1 MCQDSPFSLGGR
13 KRNGVEEGGG
23 EVGWGIWELQSY
35 PPSFASARAVTPPRS
50 LVTGSDFCPFSR
62 CLLPHQLPQ
71 TKHTPEKDGGRYSF
85 LLVGLGA
92 MNVGDQKLQCGLTH
106 FLVPGLRDSG
116 LQKDSIPRGH
126 FLFPYLCVTLR
137 NWSPTAPLQ
146 PGVLAPSPL
155 SVVSR
160 PTTTS
165 THILHS
171 HPQKVSLCVSWKI

>member
-1 MCQDSPFSLGGR
+1 MEWR
-13 KRNGVEEGGG
+13 RVEEGGG
-23 EVGWGIWELQSY
+23 GWDGGSGNCRAM
-35 PPSFASARAVTPPRS
+35 PPSLASARAVTPPRS
-50 LVTGSDFCPFSR
+50 LVMGSDFCPFSR

-106 FLVPGLRDSG
+106 FLAPGLRGSG
-116 LQKDSIPRGH
+116 LQKDSIPCGH
-126 FLFPYLCVTLR
+126 FPFPYLCVTLR

-155 SVVSR
+155 
-160 PTTTS
+160 
-165 THILHS
+165 
-171 HPQKVSLCVSWKI
+171 